1 MEARG
6 GINEAFFTGPEP
18 SDVDPDTSH
27 LSKAEST
34 KVLAERDETRRV
46 KRLIE
51 NTTMNRVFCVTEKDY
66 IGLVP
71 YRARVNDLIVVL
83 FGGHTP
89 FVLREREV
97 PGSAETGRRWQL
109 IGECYVH
116 GFMDGE
122 ALDDGLYE
130 DGTSVNSEEFVLA

>member
-34 KVLAERDETRRV
+34 QVLAECDKTRRV

-51 NTTMNRVFCVTEKDY
+51 NTTTNRVFCVTEKGY
-66 IGLVP
+66 MGLVP
-71 YRARVNDLIVVL
+71 YQVRGNDLIVVL

-89 FVLREREV
+89 FVLM
-97 PGSAETGRRWQL
+97 G
-109 IGECYVH
+109 
-116 GFMDGE
+116 
-122 ALDDGLYE
+122 
-130 DGTSVNSEEFVLA
+130 